1 MNDKKRA
8 ACRAVRTIVTGSV
21 LAMLAAASSGCDR
34 DVRPQGNYASRP
46 SVEGKAQQHGQMQG
60 ETSLMPQPPPGVTGG
75 MDAASPLRDYVGII
89 GATDRATL
97 LNRPVDL
104 TNVEVV
110 KVGSPKAFW
119 IGGARD
125 QGVPVFVDDT
135 ARGSLKGSEVQE
147 GQRLYLLGEVRPV
160 PAAQQLQADWA
171 VSPEDAN
178 ALSQGMI
185 YVHARYV
192 SFAPIAEDQRKQAAE
207 AGQAGHAGT
216 QGQAAMV
223 QHSEQVPE
231 GSPQQRGGAP
241 DRHGSVQ
248 GQAGRQGQ
256 KGLEGQQG
264 AQQRVDPSPN
274 NPSRAYTAPNAEP
287 RGR

>member
-1 MNDKKRA
+1 MDEKKRA
-8 ACRAVRTIVTGSV
+8 ACRAVRTIVTGSL
-21 LAMLAAASSGCDR
+21 LATLAAASFGCDR
-34 DVRPQGNYASRP
+34 DEQGIYASRP
-46 SVEGKAQQHGQMQG
+46 SVDGQARQPGQMQG
-60 ETSLMPQPPPGVTGG
+60 ETPVAPLPPPGVTGG
-75 MDAASPLRDYVGII
+75 LDAAAPIRDYVGIV
-89 GATDRATL
+89 GATDRTTL

-110 KVGSPKAFW
+110 KVGSPKTFW
-119 IGGARD
+119 IGGSRD
-125 QGVPVFVDDT
+125 QGVPVFVEDT
-135 ARGSLKGSEVQE
+135 LARGSVKGSEVQE
-147 GQRLYLLGEVRPV
+147 GQRLYLLGELRPV
-160 PAAQQLQADWA
+160 PPAQQMQADWA

-192 SFAPIAEDQRKQAAE
+192 SFGPIAEDKRSQASE
-207 AGQAGHAGT
+207 AGQAGHAGA
-216 QGQAAMV
+216 QGQAAVV
-223 QHSEQVPE
+223 QQGDQVPE
-231 GSPQQRGGAP
+231 GSPRQVAGSP
-241 DRHGSVQ
+241 DRPGSAQ